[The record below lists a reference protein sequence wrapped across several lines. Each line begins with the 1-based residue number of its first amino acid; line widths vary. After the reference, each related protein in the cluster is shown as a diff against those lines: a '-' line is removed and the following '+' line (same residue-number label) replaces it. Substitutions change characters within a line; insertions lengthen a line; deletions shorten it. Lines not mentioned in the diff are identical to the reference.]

1 MRKFAKYIN
10 PGISLLRAANDLKD
24 RKQMLAKYKIVQLF
38 VLRDSFTGHG
48 NSFMGHSNQLRQIS
62 A

>member
-1 MRKFAKYIN
+1 MCMLAKYIN
-10 PGISLLRAANDLKD
+10 PGISLLRATNNHKD

-48 NSFMGHSNQLRQIS
+48 NYFTGHGNQ
-62 A
+62 

>member
-1 MRKFAKYIN
+1 MCMLAKYIN
-10 PGISLLRAANDLKD
+10 PGISLLRATNNHKD

-48 NSFMGHSNQLRQIS
+48 NSFMGHSNQ
-62 A
+62 

>member
-10 PGISLLRAANDLKD
+10 PGISLLRATNNHKD

-38 VLRDSFTGHG
+38 VLRDSFTRHG
-48 NSFMGHSNQLRQIS
+48 NSFMGHGNQ
-62 A
+62 